1 MDTPGSPGAEGGRLG
16 TPEASPARP
25 TTRASVSAQNTPA
38 SQSSKRGA
46 SVSILLASPLK
57 SPRYMAGAGVQETG
71 AAGVQAQDAG
81 PEANSAGAK
90 ETGDGG
96 VLSTDT
102 GAAAEDKSTVINM
115 PHSCTLQSFAHIQ
128 MCQAYL
134 AVCVGVNKNL
144 QQMTAKPA
152 LIKDFN
158 QSYFEQV
165 KGFAGQYLEYKI
177 QVEPAGWTG
186 GCDKEQF
193 EKRLMSKTSGC
204 VRLDKDTEY
213 FWNIYTAARSAI
225 ENEFLPA
232 WSTLV
237 YVSCACARSFH
248 CNRHP
253 CLPMVHT
260 PSFLTLVAL
269 SGTRLPTTAPKSL
282 HREATCGS

>member
-57 SPRYMAGAGVQETG
+57 SPRYMAGPGVQETG

-81 PEANSAGAK
+81 TEANSAGAK

-102 GAAAEDKSTVINM
+102 GAAAEDKSTVINI

-128 MCQAYL
+128 MCQTYL

-186 GCDKEQF
+186 GWDKEQGLRGF
-193 EKRLMSKTSGC
+193 FQTSRCFRWLCPPLPGPGTNPGADRHALG
-204 VRLDKDTEY
+204 VNNTDHEVNTR
-213 FWNIYTAARSAI
+213 FRNAR
-225 ENEFLPA
+225 
-232 WSTLV
+232 
-237 YVSCACARSFH
+237 AR
-248 CNRHP
+248 
-253 CLPMVHT
+253 
-260 PSFLTLVAL
+260 AL
-269 SGTRLPTTAPKSL
+269 R
-282 HREATCGS
+282 C